1 MMIAGTSTAEML
13 SRTAL
18 HSIYCLT
25 RVLT

>member
-1 MMIAGTSTAEML
+1 MIAGTSTAELL